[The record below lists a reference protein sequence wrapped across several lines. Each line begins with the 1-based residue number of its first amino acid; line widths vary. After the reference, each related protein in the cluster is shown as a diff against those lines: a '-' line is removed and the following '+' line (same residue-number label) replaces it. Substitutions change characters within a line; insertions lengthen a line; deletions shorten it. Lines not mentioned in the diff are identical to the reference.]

1 MKESENDVL
10 RPILDRG
17 ELLGRVEHDC
27 ELLGDIIRIFKEEFP
42 SHLLTLREA
51 VKAGDGKR
59 VATAAHTLKGMLSAL
74 AARQAVAAVAR
85 LERMGSQEEASGFE
99 EAFATFEGEANKL
112 LPLLE
117 ACMAEECR

>member
-1 MKESENDVL
+1 
-10 RPILDRG
+10 
-17 ELLGRVEHDC
+17 
-27 ELLGDIIRIFKEEFP
+27 LLGDIIRIFKEEFP